1 MTTDSTLPTFIAIA
15 PLSKVLGVPCR
26 SLRRWS
32 TNGAMPAP
40 VRFGG
45 TGGQR
50 YWRIELLKAW
60 IATMEKLPPNMQTE
74 VWEGIASQSAP
85 LPKNTRP
92 KK

>member
-1 MTTDSTLPTFIAIA
+1 MTADSTIPAFIAISQLA
-15 PLSKVLGVPCR
+15 EVLGVPCR

-32 TNGAMPAP
+32 TNGTMPAP

-50 YWRIELLKAW
+50 YWKIELLKAW
-60 IATMEKLPPNMQTE
+60 IATMDKLPENMQTE
-74 VWEGIASQSAP
+74 VWENLESHSAP
-85 LPKNTRP
+85 LPKKTRP